1 MKADYA
7 ILVVAAPVGE
17 YEWGLG
23 YNGNFASAVDIP
35 LIALAMGL
43 NKRLI
48 VAINKMDDRS
58 VNWSKERYDEI
69 TTDLTGK

>member
-7 ILVVAAPVGE
+7 ILVVGAAVGE
-17 YEWGLG
+17 YEAGLSS
-23 YNGNFASAVDIP
+23 YFASTVDFS
-35 LIALAMGL
+35 LMALTMGL

-48 VAINKMDDRS
+48 VAINKMDDKS

-69 TTDLTGK
+69 THDLASK